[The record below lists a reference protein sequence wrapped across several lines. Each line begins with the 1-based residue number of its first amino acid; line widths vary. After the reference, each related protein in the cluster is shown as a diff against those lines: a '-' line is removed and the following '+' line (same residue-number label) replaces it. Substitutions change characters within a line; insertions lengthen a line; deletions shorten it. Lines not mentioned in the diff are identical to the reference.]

1 MGNIIGWG
9 HNKFGRNDT
18 QSTEDMIAEVVS
30 EAISHAQ
37 VDPKDIDNIVVGTF
51 NNGFQKQDF
60 HGALPAIN
68 CEVLKHVPSLR
79 VENACATGSAAIH
92 TALNSIEAKRSKLN
106 LVVGVEKMTD
116 RSTKEAGDILLGASY
131 RKEEDKIDGGF
142 AGVFAQITDTY
153 FQRYGDQ
160 TKYLSK
166 IAAKNHKNGAVN
178 PYAHMQVD
186 LGFDFCNK
194 VSEKNPLVA
203 PPLKRS
209 DCSMISDGAAALIIA
224 DDELALEAEKAIS
237 FKARVQ
243 MNDLMPMS
251 KRDKTEFRGA
261 SLSWKKA
268 LSDAQVNLMDLSFV
282 ETHDCFT
289 IAELI
294 EYEAM
299 GLTQRGEGY
308 KVLEE
313 GTVYKDG
320 KLPINPSGGLK
331 AKGHPVGAT
340 GVSQHVMACM
350 QLVGEAKDMQIKDA
364 SLGGIFNMGGSAVA
378 NYVSILERKSYRF
391 ASNHYYKTW

>member
-92 TALNSIEAKRSKLN
+92 TTLNSIEAKRSKLN

-166 IAAKNHKNGAVN
+166 IAAKNHKNGALN

-224 DDELALEAEKAIS
+224 DDELALEAERSIS

-261 SLSWKKA
+261 ALSWKKA
-268 LSDAQVNLMDLSFV
+268 LSDAQINLMDLSFV

-350 QLVGEAKDMQIKDA
+350 QLVGEAKDMQITNA

-378 NYVSILERKSYRF
+378 NYVSILERKS
-391 ASNHYYKTW
+391 

>member
-18 QSTEDMIAEVVS
+18 QSTEDMIADVVS

-378 NYVSILERKSYRF
+378 NYVSILERKS
-391 ASNHYYKTW
+391 

>member
-30 EAISHAQ
+30 ESISHAQ

-224 DDELALEAEKAIS
+224 DDELALEAERAIS

-378 NYVSILERKSYRF
+378 NYVSILERKS
-391 ASNHYYKTW
+391 

>member
-18 QSTEDMIAEVVS
+18 QTTEDMISEVVS

-166 IAAKNHKNGAVN
+166 IAAKNHKNGALN

-224 DDELALEAEKAIS
+224 DDELALEAERSIS

-261 SLSWKKA
+261 ALSWKKA
-268 LSDAQVNLMDLSFV
+268 LSDAQINLMDLSFV

-299 GLTQRGEGY
+299 GLTKRGEGY

-350 QLVGEAKDMQIKDA
+350 QLVGEAKDMQITNA

-378 NYVSILERKSYRF
+378 NYVSILERKS
-391 ASNHYYKTW
+391 

>member
-9 HNKFGRNDT
+9 HNKFGRNDAQT
-18 QSTEDMIAEVVS
+18 TEDMIAEVVS

-378 NYVSILERKSYRF
+378 NYVSILERKS
-391 ASNHYYKTW
+391 

>member
-18 QSTEDMIAEVVS
+18 QSTEDMISEVVS

-299 GLTQRGEGY
+299 GLTERGEGY

-378 NYVSILERKSYRF
+378 NYVSILERKS
-391 ASNHYYKTW
+391 

>member
-166 IAAKNHKNGAVN
+166 IAAKNHKNGAMN

-299 GLTQRGEGY
+299 GLTERGEGY

-378 NYVSILERKSYRF
+378 NYVSILERKS
-391 ASNHYYKTW
+391 

>member
-251 KRDKTEFRGA
+251 KRDKTEFLGA

-268 LSDAQVNLMDLSFV
+268 LSDAQINLMDLSFV

-299 GLTQRGEGY
+299 GLTERGEGY

-378 NYVSILERKSYRF
+378 NYVSILERKS
-391 ASNHYYKTW
+391 

>member
-37 VDPKDIDNIVVGTF
+37 VDPKEIDNIVVGTF

-378 NYVSILERKSYRF
+378 NYVSILERKS
-391 ASNHYYKTW
+391 

>member
-18 QSTEDMIAEVVS
+18 QSTEDMISEVVS

-37 VDPKDIDNIVVGTF
+37 VDPKEIDNIVVGTF

-166 IAAKNHKNGAVN
+166 IAAKNHKNGALN

-224 DDELALEAEKAIS
+224 DDELALEAERSIS

-261 SLSWKKA
+261 ALSWKKA
-268 LSDAQVNLMDLSFV
+268 LSDAQINLMDLSFV

-340 GVSQHVMACM
+340 GVSQHIMACM

-378 NYVSILERKSYRF
+378 NYVSILERKS
-391 ASNHYYKTW
+391 

>member
-142 AGVFAQITDTY
+142 VGVFAQITDTY

-299 GLTQRGEGY
+299 GLTERGEGY

-378 NYVSILERKSYRF
+378 NYVSILERKS
-391 ASNHYYKTW
+391 

>member
-30 EAISHAQ
+30 EAISNAQ

-116 RSTKEAGDILLGASY
+116 KSTKEAGDILLGASY

-153 FQRYGDQ
+153 FQRYGNQ

-166 IAAKNHKNGAVN
+166 IAAKNHKNGSVN
-178 PYAHMQVD
+178 PYAHMQID

-224 DDELALEAEKAIS
+224 DDELALEAERAIS

-299 GLTQRGEGY
+299 GLTERGEGY

-378 NYVSILERKSYRF
+378 NYVSILERKS
-391 ASNHYYKTW
+391 

>member
-18 QSTEDMIAEVVS
+18 QTTEDMISEVVS

-37 VDPKDIDNIVVGTF
+37 VDPKEIDNIVVGTF

-166 IAAKNHKNGAVN
+166 IAAKNHKNGALN

-194 VSEKNPLVA
+194 VSEKNPLVV

-378 NYVSILERKSYRF
+378 NYVSILERKS
-391 ASNHYYKTW
+391 

>member
-9 HNKFGRNDT
+9 HNKFGRNET

-166 IAAKNHKNGAVN
+166 IAAKNHKNGVVN

-313 GTVYKDG
+313 GTVYKNG

-350 QLVGEAKDMQIKDA
+350 QLVGEAKDMQIKNA

-378 NYVSILERKSYRF
+378 NYVSILERKS
-391 ASNHYYKTW
+391 

>member
-18 QSTEDMIAEVVS
+18 QSTEDMISEVVS

-37 VDPKDIDNIVVGTF
+37 VDPKEIDNIVVGTF

-166 IAAKNHKNGAVN
+166 IAAKNHKNGALN

-261 SLSWKKA
+261 ALSWKKA
-268 LSDAQVNLMDLSFV
+268 LSDAKVNLMDLSFV

-378 NYVSILERKSYRF
+378 NYVSILERKS
-391 ASNHYYKTW
+391 

>member
-9 HNKFGRNDT
+9 HNKFGRNDK
-18 QSTEDMIAEVVS
+18 QSTEDMITEVVS

-166 IAAKNHKNGAVN
+166 IAAKNHKNGALN

-378 NYVSILERKSYRF
+378 NYVSILERKS
-391 ASNHYYKTW
+391 

>member
-30 EAISHAQ
+30 EAISNAQ

-364 SLGGIFNMGGSAVA
+364 PLGGIFNMGGSAVA
-378 NYVSILERKSYRF
+378 NYVSILERKS
-391 ASNHYYKTW
+391 

>member
-166 IAAKNHKNGAVN
+166 IAAKNHKNGSLN

-378 NYVSILERKSYRF
+378 NYVSILERKS
-391 ASNHYYKTW
+391 

>member
-18 QSTEDMIAEVVS
+18 QSTEDMIAEVVF
-30 EAISHAQ
+30 EAISHAK

-224 DDELALEAEKAIS
+224 DDELALEAERSIS

-299 GLTQRGEGY
+299 GLTERGEGY

-378 NYVSILERKSYRF
+378 NYVSILERKS
-391 ASNHYYKTW
+391 

>member
-9 HNKFGRNDT
+9 HNKFGRNDM

-166 IAAKNHKNGAVN
+166 IAAKNHKNGALN

-378 NYVSILERKSYRF
+378 NYVSILERKS
-391 ASNHYYKTW
+391 

>member
-160 TKYLSK
+160 NKYLSK
-166 IAAKNHKNGAVN
+166 IAAKNHKNGSLN

-224 DDELALEAEKAIS
+224 DDELALEAERAIS

-268 LSDAQVNLMDLSFV
+268 LSDAQVKLMDLSFV

-364 SLGGIFNMGGSAVA
+364 LLGGIFNMGGSAVA
-378 NYVSILERKSYRF
+378 NYVSILERKS
-391 ASNHYYKTW
+391 

>member
-18 QSTEDMIAEVVS
+18 QTTEDMISEVVS

-378 NYVSILERKSYRF
+378 NYVSILERKS
-391 ASNHYYKTW
+391 

>member
-18 QSTEDMIAEVVS
+18 QSTEDMISEVVS

-37 VDPKDIDNIVVGTF
+37 VDPKEIDNIVVGTF

-166 IAAKNHKNGAVN
+166 IAAKNHKNGALN

-224 DDELALEAEKAIS
+224 DDELALEAERSIS

-261 SLSWKKA
+261 ALSWKKA

-299 GLTQRGEGY
+299 GLTERGEGY

-350 QLVGEAKDMQIKDA
+350 QLVGEAKDMQITNA

-378 NYVSILERKSYRF
+378 NYVSILERKS
-391 ASNHYYKTW
+391 

>member
-268 LSDAQVNLMDLSFV
+268 LLDAHVNLMDLSFV

-364 SLGGIFNMGGSAVA
+364 SLAGIFNMGGSAVA
-378 NYVSILERKSYRF
+378 NYVSILERKS
-391 ASNHYYKTW
+391 

>member
-30 EAISHAQ
+30 EAISNAQ

-166 IAAKNHKNGAVN
+166 IAAKNHKNGALN

-224 DDELALEAEKAIS
+224 DDELALEAERSIS

-261 SLSWKKA
+261 ALSWKKA
-268 LSDAQVNLMDLSFV
+268 LSDAQINLMDLSFV

-350 QLVGEAKDMQIKDA
+350 QLVGEAKDMQITNA

-378 NYVSILERKSYRF
+378 NYVSILERKS
-391 ASNHYYKTW
+391 

>member
-30 EAISHAQ
+30 EAISNAQ

-166 IAAKNHKNGAVN
+166 IAAKNHKNGSVN
-178 PYAHMQVD
+178 PYAHMQID

-299 GLTQRGEGY
+299 GLTERGEGY

-378 NYVSILERKSYRF
+378 NYVSILERKS
-391 ASNHYYKTW
+391 

>member
-9 HNKFGRNDT
+9 HNKFGRNET

-224 DDELALEAEKAIS
+224 DDELALEAERSIS

-350 QLVGEAKDMQIKDA
+350 QLIGEAKEMQIKDA

-378 NYVSILERKSYRF
+378 NYVSILERKS
-391 ASNHYYKTW
+391 

>member
-153 FQRYGDQ
+153 FQRYGNQ

-166 IAAKNHKNGAVN
+166 IAAKNHKNGALN

-224 DDELALEAEKAIS
+224 DDEFALEAEKAIS

-350 QLVGEAKDMQIKDA
+350 QLVGEAKDMQITNA

-378 NYVSILERKSYRF
+378 NYVSILERKS
-391 ASNHYYKTW
+391 

>member
-116 RSTKEAGDILLGASY
+116 KSTKEAGDILLGASY

-378 NYVSILERKSYRF
+378 NYVSILERKS
-391 ASNHYYKTW
+391 

>member
-243 MNDLMPMS
+243 INDLMPMS

-378 NYVSILERKSYRF
+378 NYVSILERKS
-391 ASNHYYKTW
+391 

>member
-30 EAISHAQ
+30 EAISYAQ

-224 DDELALEAEKAIS
+224 DDELALEAERAIS

-261 SLSWKKA
+261 SLSWKRA

-378 NYVSILERKSYRF
+378 NYVSILERKS
-391 ASNHYYKTW
+391 

>member
-18 QSTEDMIAEVVS
+18 QTTEDMISEVVS

-166 IAAKNHKNGAVN
+166 IAAKNHKNGALN

-224 DDELALEAEKAIS
+224 DDELALEAERSIS

-261 SLSWKKA
+261 ALSWKKA
-268 LSDAQVNLMDLSFV
+268 LSDAQINLMDLSFV

-364 SLGGIFNMGGSAVA
+364 SLGGIFNIGGSAVA
-378 NYVSILERKSYRF
+378 NYVSILERKS
-391 ASNHYYKTW
+391 

>member
-9 HNKFGRNDT
+9 HNKFGRNET

-251 KRDKTEFRGA
+251 KRDKTEFHGA

-299 GLTQRGEGY
+299 GLTERGEGY

-378 NYVSILERKSYRF
+378 NYVSILERKS
-391 ASNHYYKTW
+391 

>member
-9 HNKFGRNDT
+9 HNKFGRNET

-30 EAISHAQ
+30 EAMSHAQ

-166 IAAKNHKNGAVN
+166 IAAKNHKNGSLN
-178 PYAHMQVD
+178 PYAHMQID

-378 NYVSILERKSYRF
+378 NYVSILERKS
-391 ASNHYYKTW
+391 